1 MMRSLTFITIGCSL
15 LLAAA
20 LVYGMMDHPQTVTV
34 LIDGQE
40 QQIETTADSVYGALE
55 EAGIT
60 TRDNDVI
67 EPALSA
73 DLPKKRLIVIQ
84 RAKEITLIMGYG
96 ESRRVRTQAR
106 QVKDLLAERGI
117 KKRRRMISIRPLTL
131 C

>member
-20 LVYGMMDHPQTVTV
+20 LVYGMMDRPQTVTV
-34 LIDGQE
+34 LIDGRE

-73 DLPKKRLIVIQ
+73 DLPENDRSSFSGQKK
-84 RAKEITLIMGYG
+84 
-96 ESRRVRTQAR
+96 SH
-106 QVKDLLAERGI
+106 
-117 KKRRRMISIRPLTL
+117 
-131 C
+131 

>member
-1 MMRSLTFITIGCSL
+1 MRSLTFITIGCSL

-40 QQIETTADSVYGALE
+40 QQVKTMADSVYGVLK

-67 EPALSA
+67 EPVSYTHL
-73 DLPKKRLIVIQ
+73 
-84 RAKEITLIMGYG
+84 RAHET
-96 ESRRVRTQAR
+96 
-106 QVKDLLAERGI
+106 
-117 KKRRRMISIRPLTL
+117 
-131 C
+131 